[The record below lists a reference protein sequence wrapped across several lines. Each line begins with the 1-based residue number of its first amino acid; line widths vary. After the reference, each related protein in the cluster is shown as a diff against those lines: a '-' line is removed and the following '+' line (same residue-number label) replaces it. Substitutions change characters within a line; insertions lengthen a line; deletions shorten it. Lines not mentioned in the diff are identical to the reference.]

1 MRFTTYAVA
10 VLLAVYASG
19 CASLQLSSDV
29 AAGRRA
35 LLTGNNEAAL
45 AYFQS
50 AAQRDPNY
58 RYGTAYQQNVLSYVG
73 RSEYAVGR
81 LPQARE
87 TLEKAL
93 RMNGQEDLTRLYLG
107 LALARSGDRQRG
119 LQEIQS
125 GMKGIH
131 AWLNYVN
138 ESHRFSFGRFW
149 DPGRDIRF
157 AIESD
162 LGLMSGREFDW
173 KQLVASGERIG
184 LLMEQEGDRAARDE
198 SQELNRDTGSGDSEP

>member
-10 VLLAVYASG
+10 GLLAVYASG

-50 AAQRDPNY
+50 AAQRDPSY

-107 LALARSGDRQRG
+107 LALTRSGDRQRG

-138 ESHRFSFGRFW
+138 EAHRFSFGRFW

-173 KQLVASGERIG
+173 QQLVASGERIA